1 LCFLETCGPFFKL
14 KTTPKYM
21 ILQCIMQYICAD
33 FMPAFLEWTHILM
46 YLNKL
51 DAFENFNVRTVVI
64 LYIFASQVTH

>member
-1 LCFLETCGPFFKL
+1 
-14 KTTPKYM
+14 M